1 MRHIKYI
8 KYTVVCIGIAMMFS
22 CMRTAKKGIDDVPKT
37 TAENGAAKVSVLIT
51 DEELDLEDSYNT
63 RADELFDDFLYNYI
77 NDSDLQCQRTIFP
90 LTEVGSDGMVNEI
103 EEREWHYD
111 FGFMKK
117 EYTTNIYNDERE
129 KSINEDTTLTL
140 ASLERIDLLN
150 RTIVSFNFIKDDG
163 KWNLKA
169 IRHIP
174 FDKSDLA
181 DFLRFYSRFTQDS
194 CFNYASLA
202 RSIHISM
209 MDPEDEEQSIDGFVT
224 RDQWNTVH
232 SGIPKGV
239 ITNIRYGQRYK
250 NPKRILMEKIS
261 MGNGMSETFAF
272 RRNGTRWELS
282 GYEN

>member
-1 MRHIKYI
+1 MYDNISPNLNFVEQEKKIKQ
-8 KYTVVCIGIAMMFS
+8 FW
-22 CMRTAKKGIDDVPKT
+22 DDNK
-37 TAENGAAKVSVLIT
+37 
-51 DEELDLEDSYNT
+51 
-63 RADELFDDFLYNYI
+63 
-77 NDSDLQCQRTIFP
+77 IF
-90 LTEVGSDGMVNEI
+90 
-103 EEREWHYD
+103 
-111 FGFMKK
+111 
-117 EYTTNIYNDERE
+117 E
-129 KSINEDTTLTL
+129 KSIETKAKGTPYVFYDGPPL
-140 ASLERIDLLN
+140 
-150 RTIVSFNFIKDDG
+150 VSFDFIKDDG
-163 KWNLKA
+163 KWNLKT

-250 NPKRILMEKIS
+250 APKRILMEKIS